1 MFRETKKAPPM
12 RQPYQEIAKA
22 ENALEALRVAE
33 QVKALQRQN
42 RKLSDDDA
50 RRHLKAE
57 QYRMNMDRRA
67 AAEQAQAERLAQE
80 RREYD
85 KDRLIEELLLLKSAK
100 PEAAPVGLEQRLG
113 SAQLNRL
120 IRGEQEMNQR
130 INAELVMRELQ
141 LEGMVEPLLKEMQA
155 QGTPVT
161 KETKVRL
168 IQRLGKMLGQ
178 DLEKQIGRAN
188 TGVQDY
194 VKNQGV
200 LRLAGQGLLA
210 AGLGL
215 GAYEY
220 MDPEDVVEDPATSRQ
235 LQGTLN

>member
-1 MFRETKKAPPM
+1 MMSGP
-12 RQPYQEIAKA
+12 
-22 ENALEALRVAE
+22 N
-33 QVKALQRQN
+33 
-42 RKLSDDDA
+42 DDA
-50 RRHLKAE
+50 FDVARAVLFRSGASWEEATQGAQSLLGQKVQAKVARPTVQDQ
-57 QYRMNMDRRA
+57 QYARSMPLSSGINPRPTSQDAYRA
-67 AAEQAQAERLAQE
+67 
-80 RREYD
+80 
-85 KDRLIEELLLLKSAK
+85 
-100 PEAAPVGLEQRLG
+100 GLEQQLG

-168 IQRLGKMLGQ
+168 IQRLGEMLGQ